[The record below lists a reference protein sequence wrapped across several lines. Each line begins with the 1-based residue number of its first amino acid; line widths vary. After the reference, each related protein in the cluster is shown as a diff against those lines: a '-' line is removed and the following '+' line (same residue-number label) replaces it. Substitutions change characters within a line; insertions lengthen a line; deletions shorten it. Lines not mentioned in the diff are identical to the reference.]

1 LRQATVK
8 AESRYP
14 SALANWEGLSRFVPR
29 GMTLFASGLSGFL
42 LLLIGLPVAMVILMS
57 LRTGFPGEDLPFT
70 LENFAEVYLTPR
82 TYEVLLNTAFFA
94 VGSIFITLLIAVPLA
109 WILMR
114 TDVPLKKTIYVLLTI
129 GILIPV
135 FLRTIAWILLLSP
148 RIGLLNKWLQ
158 ELFSLSSPPFNL
170 YSITG
175 MAFVQGVSFVPGA
188 FFMLAAAYRSM
199 DPSLEEA
206 AYTSGVGKLRTFLK
220 INIPITWPAIAAVM
234 VYLFMTAIAVFE
246 VPAIIGLPSRIHVL
260 SSLIYTSTTP
270 STGLPEYGVAGAY
283 GSIMLA
289 LGLVLAWLYVR
300 LVKQGKK
307 YTVITG
313 RGYRPREI
321 ALGPWKWPALGFVF
335 FYLAIEVFIPFI
347 VLLWASVLPYLQ
359 LPSAEAFS
367 SLTLEHYFDIPLRVG
382 ALPFINTL
390 ILMFA
395 VPTLTMILSVLVSW
409 VVIRSQVSFRGFL
422 DTLAFIPHAV
432 PGILMA
438 VGLAY
443 LGLAYRDY
451 FPLYGTVLIIVLAHT
466 INWIAYGTRTTNS
479 VMIQVH
485 RELEEA
491 GRVSGA
497 SAPRVLGKIV
507 LPLIAAGIL
516 NSWIWVGMLSYR
528 EVTMSLTLMTRSNVV
543 ISTVVW
549 QFWGS
554 GWIPQVSAL
563 GVILI
568 LFATI
573 IVTTVRVALSRIGE
587 IGSAS

>member
-1 LRQATVK
+1 
-8 AESRYP
+8 
-14 SALANWEGLSRFVPR
+14 
-29 GMTLFASGLSGFL
+29 LFATGLSGL
-42 LLLIGLPVAMVILMS
+42 LLILIGLPVLMVVLMS
-57 LRTGFPGEDLPFT
+57 LRTGFPGEDVPFT
-70 LENFAEVYLTPR
+70 LENFTTVYLTPR
-82 TYEVLLNTAFFA
+82 TYEVLLNTVFFA
-94 VGSIFITLLIAVPLA
+94 TSSVAITLLITVPLV

-114 TDVPLKKTIYVLLTI
+114 TDVPFKKTIYVLLTI

-148 RIGLLNKWLQ
+148 RIGLVNKWLQ
-158 ELFSLSSPPFNL
+158 QWFALSEPPFNL
-170 YSITG
+170 YSLTG

-206 AYTSGVGKLRTFLK
+206 AYTSGVGKLKTFLK

-234 VYLFMTAIAVFE
+234 VYLIMTAIAVFE
-246 VPAIIGLPSRIHVL
+246 VPAIIGLPARIHVL
-260 SSLIYTSTTP
+260 SSLIFTSTTP
-270 STGLPEYGVAGAY
+270 STGLPEYGMAGAY
-283 GSIMLA
+283 GAIMLL
-289 LGLVLAWLYVR
+289 LGLVLAFMYVR

-321 ALGPWKWPALGFVF
+321 ALGRWKWAAFAFVF
-335 FYLAIEVFIPFI
+335 FYLCIEVFIPFA
-347 VLLWASVLPYLQ
+347 VLLWASLLPYLQ
-359 LPSAEAFS
+359 LPSAEAIS
-367 SLTLEHYFDIPLRVG
+367 SLTLKHYIEIPTHVG
-382 ALPFINTL
+382 PRPFINTL
-390 ILMFA
+390 ILMFS
-395 VPTLTMILSVLVSW
+395 VPTITMILSVLVSW
-409 VVIRSQVSFRGFL
+409 IVIRTQVSFRGFL
-422 DTLAFIPHAV
+422 DTLVFIPHAV

-451 FPLYGTVLIIVLAHT
+451 FPLYGTVAIIVLAHT

-507 LPLIAAGIL
+507 LPLIAAGVL
-516 NSWIWVGMLSYR
+516 NSWIWIGMLSYR
-528 EVTMSLTLMTRSNVV
+528 EVTMSLTLLTRSNVV

-554 GWIPQVSAL
+554 GWVPQVSAL
-563 GVILI
+563 GVVLI

-573 IVTTVRVALSRIGE
+573 VVGTVRFALSRIGE

>member
-1 LRQATVK
+1 MKV
-8 AESRYP
+8 ESRTE
-14 SALANWEGLSRFVPR
+14 AVVGTWEGLSRFLPQGVS
-29 GMTLFASGLSGFL
+29 LFATGLSGFL
-42 LLLIGLPVAMVILMS
+42 IILIGLPVLMVILMS
-57 LRTGFPGEDLPFT
+57 LRTGFPGENVPFT
-70 LENFAEVYLTPR
+70 LENFATVYLTPR
-82 TYEVLLNTAFFA
+82 TYEVLLNTVFFA
-94 VGSIFITLLIAVPLA
+94 VSSVCITLVIAVPLV
-109 WILMR
+109 WVLMR
-114 TDVPLKKTIYVLLTI
+114 TDIPFKKTIYVLLTI

-148 RIGLLNKWLQ
+148 RIGLVNKWLQ
-158 ELFSLSSPPFNL
+158 EFFALSEPPFNL
-170 YSITG
+170 YSLTG

-206 AYTSGVGKLRTFLK
+206 AYTSGVGKLRTFWK

-246 VPAIIGLPSRIHVL
+246 VPAIIGLPARIHVL
-260 SSLIYTSTTP
+260 SSLIFTSTTP
-270 STGLPEYGVAGAY
+270 STGLPDYGMAGAY
-283 GSIMLA
+283 RAIMLV
-289 LGLVLAWLYVR
+289 LGLVLAFMYVR

-321 ALGPWKWPALGFVF
+321 ALGGWKWAALAFVF
-335 FYLAIEVFIPFI
+335 FYLSIEVFVPFA
-347 VLLWASVLPYLQ
+347 VLLWASLLPYLQ
-359 LPSAEAFS
+359 LPSAEALA
-367 SLTLEHYFDIPLRVG
+367 SLTLKHYLEIPTHVG
-382 ALPFINTL
+382 PRPFINTL
-390 ILMFA
+390 ILMFS
-395 VPTLTMILSVLVSW
+395 VPTITMLLSVLVSW
-409 VVIRSQVSFRGFL
+409 IVIRTQVSFRGFL
-422 DTLAFIPHAV
+422 DTLVFIPHAV

-451 FPLYGTVLIIVLAHT
+451 FPLYGTVAIIVLAHT

-497 SAPRVLGKIV
+497 SAPRVLGKII
-507 LPLIAAGIL
+507 LPLIAAGVL
-516 NSWIWVGMLSYR
+516 NSWIWIGMLSYR
-528 EVTMSLTLMTRSNVV
+528 EVTMSLTLLTRSNVV

-554 GWIPQVSAL
+554 GWVPQVSAL

-573 IVTTVRVALSRIGE
+573 VVGTVRFALSRIGE

>member
-1 LRQATVK
+1 MKV
-8 AESRYP
+8 ESR
-14 SALANWEGLSRFVPR
+14 SDVAVGAWEGISRYIPQRV
-29 GMTLFASGLSGFL
+29 TLFAGGLTGFL
-42 LLLIGLPVAMVILMS
+42 AILIGMPVAMVVLMS
-57 LRTGFPGEDLPFT
+57 LRTGFPGEDVPFT
-70 LENFAEVYLTPR
+70 LQNFADVYLTPR
-82 TYEVLLNTAFFA
+82 TYEILYNTLFFA
-94 VGSIFITLLIAVPLA
+94 VSSVSITLLIAVPLV

-114 TDVPLKKTIYVLLTI
+114 TDIPFKKTIYVLLTI

-148 RIGLLNKWLQ
+148 RIGLLNKWLM
-158 ELFSLSSPPFNL
+158 ELFALSSPPFNL
-170 YSITG
+170 YSLTG

-220 INIPITWPAIAAVM
+220 INIPITWPAIAGVM

-246 VPAIIGLPSRIHVL
+246 VPAIIGLPARILVL
-260 SSLIYTSTTP
+260 SSLIFTSTTP
-270 STGLPEYGVAGAY
+270 STGLPDYGMAGAY
-283 GSIMLA
+283 GAIMLL
-289 LGLVLAWLYVR
+289 LGLFLAYLYVR

-321 ALGPWKWPALGFVF
+321 ALGKWKWAALGFVF
-335 FYLAIEVFIPFI
+335 FYLSIEVFIPFA
-347 VLLWASVLPYLQ
+347 VLLWASFLPYLQ

-367 SLTLEHYFDIPLRVG
+367 SLTFKHYLDLPNHVG
-382 ALPFINTL
+382 PRPFINTF
-390 ILMFA
+390 ILMIA
-395 VPTLTMILSVLVSW
+395 VPSITMILSVLVSW
-409 VVIRSQVSFRGFL
+409 VVIRTQVSFRGFL
-422 DTLAFIPHAV
+422 DTLVFIPHAV

-451 FPLYGTVLIIVLAHT
+451 FPLYGTIAIIVLAHS

-491 GRVSGA
+491 GKVSGA

-507 LPLIAAGIL
+507 LPLIAAGVL
-516 NSWIWVGMLSYR
+516 NSWIWIGMLSYR

-554 GWIPQVSAL
+554 GWVPQVAAL

-573 IVTTVRVALSRIGE
+573 VVATVRIALSRIGE
-587 IGSAS
+587 IGSAT